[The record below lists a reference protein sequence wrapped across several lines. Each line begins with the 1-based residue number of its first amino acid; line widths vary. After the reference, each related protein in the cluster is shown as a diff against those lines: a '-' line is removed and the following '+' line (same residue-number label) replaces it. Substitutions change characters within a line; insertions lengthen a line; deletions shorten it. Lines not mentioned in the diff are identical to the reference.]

1 MKEYVYHMTHI
12 DNLDSILEH
21 RLLPHKTVEYYDI
34 SHHEI
39 CDEEVMSIDREYQNK
54 DLHRYI
60 RFYLNPRNPMLYR
73 RRNIQQDLILLQVR
87 ISNLIDL
94 AGKDSIIITDGNA
107 ASASTT
113 GVAYADLSKD
123 FLNEEC
129 LYGKSWNKFPD
140 GKRERCAELLLS
152 KKSFNI
158 LYCSAIY
165 VYNQEMVD
173 KVNKIFGKYNLTKR
187 VFVSDYLYFK

>member
-1 MKEYVYHMTHI
+1 MKEFVYHITHI

-21 RLLPHKTVEYYDI
+21 RLLPHNTVEYYDI
-34 SHHEI
+34 NHHEI
-39 CDEEVMSIDREYQNK
+39 CDEEVMSLNREYYGKN
-54 DLHRYI
+54 LHRYI

-73 RRNIQQDLILLQVR
+73 RRNIQNKLILLQVR

-94 AGKDSIIITDGNA
+94 TGKDSIIITNGNA
-107 ASASTT
+107 ASSST
-113 GVAYADLSKD
+113 GALYYDDFNED
-123 FLNEEC
+123 FLNTDC
-129 LYGKSWNKFPD
+129 LYGKSWNNFPD

-152 KKSFNI
+152 AKSFNI

-165 VYNQEMVD
+165 VYNEGVLN
-173 KVNKIFGKYNLTKR
+173 KVNAIFAKHNLTKR